1 MQSLQQ
7 LLYLALYF
15 YLGSFTHITYD
26 TIFFYQKKLLLI
38 KHIIFFSF
46 IAFLWISIANKFS
59 IQMIYIYYII
69 FIVGYTIS
77 YKIFHRCIANIT
89 LQKHTKTAIIRK
101 YNFAKYICLPK
112 KKTAL
117 LSSGDKSATQNDCR
131 QKPAGTLRSAPP
143 HPLGRQNTG
152 A

>member
-77 YKIFHRCIANIT
+77 YKIFHSYIT
-89 LQKHTKTAIIRK
+89 ETNTIYKAYIDKFKIFLFYYIKLLLMPPLYNYIKCKIYMKSYYHK
-101 YNFAKYICLPK
+101 YPYL
-112 KKTAL
+112 
-117 LSSGDKSATQNDCR
+117 
-131 QKPAGTLRSAPP
+131 KPIGIKRLF
-143 HPLGRQNTG
+143 
-152 A
+152 